1 MSPRPSSRPGSAA
14 QRTDPEAARAAAV
27 SLLARRDLASG
38 ELRARLA
45 ARGFAPDAAQ
55 EAVQGLVR
63 EGVVNDERYAR
74 NYVAYHARRGQGPVR
89 ISLLLRGLGV
99 DAALTEAALADGPDW
114 AALARQVR
122 QGRFGARPP
131 ADWRE
136 KARQGRFLQ
145 YRGFSSDHIRS
156 ATGAD
161 PDTGPTEP

>member
-1 MSPRPSSRPGSAA
+1 MSRRPSSRPESAA

-45 ARGFAPDAAQ
+45 ARGFAPEAAE

-74 NYVAYHARRGQGPVR
+74 NYVAYHAGRGQGPVR
-89 ISLLLRGLGV
+89 IAQLLRGLGV
-99 DAALTEAALADGPDW
+99 DELLTEAALADGPDW
-114 AALARQVR
+114 AALARRVR

-131 ADWRE
+131 ANWPE
-136 KARQGRFLQ
+136 TARQARFLQ
-145 YRGFSSDHIRS
+145 YRGFSADHIRA

>member
-1 MSPRPSSRPGSAA
+1 MRLRPSSRPGSDA
-14 QRTDPEAARAAAV
+14 QRADPEAARTVAV

-45 ARGFAPDAAQ
+45 ARGFAADAAQ

-89 ISLLLRGLGV
+89 IALLLRGLGM

-114 AALARQVR
+114 AALARHVR
-122 QGRFGARPP
+122 QGRFGAKPP
-131 ADWRE
+131 ADWPDR
-136 KARQGRFLQ
+136 ARQGRFLQ
-145 YRGFSSDHIRS
+145 YRGFSSDHIRA

>member
-89 ISLLLRGLGV
+89 IALLLRGLGV

-122 QGRFGARPP
+122 QGAFWGA
-131 ADWRE
+131 AAGGL
-136 KARQGRFLQ
+136 ARKSAPSPLFAVPWLFIGS
-145 YRGFSSDHIRS
+145 YPRGHRCRS
-156 ATGAD
+156 RHGL
-161 PDTGPTEP
+161 TEP